1 MKVME
6 DSNKRQRQY
15 ASSLQISV
23 KGSQQSHHNQV
34 FILNLKT
41 ILDIVPLFIP
51 LCLII
56 DRHLQCTLFW
66 PPDACLLHHND
77 NNNNNDNSND
87 NNKVN
92 RCLARY
98 CPRATI
104 TNRPTNRRDRCAQ
117 SEVSHSISL
126 VKS

>member
-1 MKVME
+1 ME

-66 PPDACLLHHND
+66 PPDACLLPHND
-77 NNNNNDNSND
+77 NNNSTD
-87 NNKVN
+87 NNHLQRGLFWPPDARLLPHTTGSLQAK
-92 RCLARY
+92 RLLARG
-98 CPRATI
+98 
-104 TNRPTNRRDRCAQ
+104 
-117 SEVSHSISL
+117 SKVSNHKIIL
-126 VKS
+126 GIN